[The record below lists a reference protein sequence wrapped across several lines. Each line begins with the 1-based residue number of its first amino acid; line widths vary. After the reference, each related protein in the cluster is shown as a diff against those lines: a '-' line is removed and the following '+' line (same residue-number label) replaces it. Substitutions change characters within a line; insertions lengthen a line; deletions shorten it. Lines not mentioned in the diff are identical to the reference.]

1 MSGKRWIFLWLPLS
15 LLAAE
20 RDPFQPVEDPAA
32 RRSFRNGAMAGR
44 LGMRLAGRGL
54 QDGNGKWRRV
64 RMDEQLPTG
73 WRVSG

>member
-20 RDPFQPVEDPAA
+20 RDPFQLLLRIPAA

-44 LGMRLAGRGL
+44 LGMRLAGRGFCRMGTESG
-54 QDGNGKWRRV
+54 DGYAWMSNCPRAG
-64 RMDEQLPTG
+64 G
-73 WRVSG
+73 